1 MLEAGMLGPHCLHAS
16 LLCLCR
22 GCCLRLPQLL
32 ASAQGCRPP
41 RGRIPRPLLFPI
53 WQALPLE
60 QPARRQACHQAC
72 PYSPLAAQTPAQT
85 ARPPLTHTTP
95 GPPGS
100 YHCNLNILLGKMR
113 AGGGAIKWADVNAL
127 KAELEAQVGGLGGTL
142 LSSTLLSGT
151 LLSGMAPHRWAC
163 C

>member
-1 MLEAGMLGPHCLHAS
+1 
-16 LLCLCR
+16 
-22 GCCLRLPQLL
+22 
-32 ASAQGCRPP
+32 
-41 RGRIPRPLLFPI
+41 
-53 WQALPLE
+53 
-60 QPARRQACHQAC
+60 
-72 PYSPLAAQTPAQT
+72 
-85 ARPPLTHTTP
+85 
-95 GPPGS
+95 
-100 YHCNLNILLGKMR
+100 MR